1 MFSQDVQQVEVL
13 KNDKQ
18 VTDLFDEIGDSEI
31 KLDVIDFL
39 TQPALNIGYEIINDS
54 YSSYGAEV
62 FLNFNDN
69 NLSRSWSEKFSLN
82 PFYRF
87 YFLNKT
93 DFGGEGYFAEVFIK
107 FANIEYDRN
116 TYFYDPMPN
125 EPYSTTEEIK
135 AWDIAP
141 GVGVGRKWVNKKGWT
156 FEYML
161 GFGRYLFASSGN
173 DDPDSDYE
181 VDDYRPEATFKGGIS
196 IGKRF

>member
-18 VTDLFDEIGDSEI
+18 VTELFDEIGDSEI

-69 NLSRSWSEKFSLN
+69 NTSRSWSEKFSLN

-116 TYFYDPMPN
+116 TYFYDAMPN
-125 EPYSTTEEIK
+125 EPYSTNEEIK

-161 GFGRYLFASSGN
+161 GFGRYLFASSRN
-173 DDPDSDYE
+173 DNPDSDYE
-181 VDDYRPEATFKGGIS
+181 VEDYRPEATFKGGIS